1 MNIKQLVKI
10 SNIIALI
17 SIILLVYWVFI
28 FIIAVVF
35 GIKIFRENITEIF
48 GFSIL
53 GILAILA
60 SSLIVNIMLNL
71 TRIAQ
76 RNEDD
81 KIIFKHG
88 KLISVILLMIFP
100 VLTGLLFYGDYLS
113 SQRKKQYLLDSVQ
126 TITQTYKEPLDELTK
141 YKFDSEFIG
150 QIAKTIRYL
159 QNTSNGINYAMVIVP
174 DTIDGKDAY
183 LGFSDNYLNKQAAQ
197 DTKSLAIGDMIGVTT
212 TEGSQPTTIYLQ
224 KIDFIYKA
232 DAVQKEYL
240 DKVFSK
246 NFTEPYFSASDGR
259 YEMLYPYQIDGK
271 VVAVLYFSDYQRYGK
286 YGS

>member
-113 SQRKKQYLLDSVQ
+113 SQRKKQYLLDSAQ
-126 TITQTYKEPLDELTK
+126 TIAQTYKEPLDELTK
-141 YKFDSEFIG
+141 YKFDSKFIG

-271 VVAVLYFSDYQRYGK
+271 VIAVLYFSDYQRYGK

>member
-113 SQRKKQYLLDSVQ
+113 SQRKKQYLLDSAQ
-126 TITQTYKEPLDELTK
+126 TIAQTYKEPLDELTK

-150 QIAKTIRYL
+150 QIVKTIRYL

-183 LGFSDNYLNKQAAQ
+183 LGFSDNYLNKQTAQ
-197 DTKSLAIGDMIGVTT
+197 DTKSLAIGDMISVTT

-259 YEMLYPYQIDGK
+259 YEMLYPYQINGK

>member
-113 SQRKKQYLLDSVQ
+113 SQRKKQYLLDSAQ
-126 TITQTYKEPLDELTK
+126 TITQTYKEPLDELIK

-150 QIAKTIRYL
+150 QITKTIRYL

-197 DTKSLAIGDMIGVTT
+197 DTKSLATGDMVGLTT
-212 TEGSQPTTIYLQ
+212 TENQQQTTIYLQ

-232 DAVQKEYL
+232 DAAQKEYL

-259 YEMLYPYQIDGK
+259 YEMLYPYQINGK
-271 VVAVLYFSDYQRYGK
+271 VIAVLYFSDYQRYGK

>member
-1 MNIKQLVKI
+1 M
-10 SNIIALI
+10 
-17 SIILLVYWVFI
+17 YWVFI

-113 SQRKKQYLLDSVQ
+113 SQRKKQYLFDSAQ
-126 TITQTYKEPLDELTK
+126 TIAQTYKEPLDELTK

-183 LGFSDNYLNKQAAQ
+183 LGFSDNYLNKQTAQ

-259 YEMLYPYQIDGK
+259 YEMLYPYQINGK